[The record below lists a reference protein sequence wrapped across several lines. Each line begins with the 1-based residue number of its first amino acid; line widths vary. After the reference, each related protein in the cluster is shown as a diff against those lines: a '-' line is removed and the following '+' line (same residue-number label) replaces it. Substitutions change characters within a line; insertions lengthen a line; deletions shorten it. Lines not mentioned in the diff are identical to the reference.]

1 MQGFPCVASCVAHC
15 GPDPRLPRLRL
26 RPSPRPSQS
35 ALAQPPPD
43 RCGGG
48 RLWTPLCTA
57 AAARAAPPAVPGP
70 YFSWRFLPSALG
82 PRPRPRPSRP
92 AQGAWPSRFFARPLC
107 APHGATGAACSPIVW
122 KWCAASTAR
131 LSRRAHTTLPA
142 AHRTVD
148 TARFTRATPTAPIRG
163 ARRTRCAAVSL
174 QRGISGVYPRL
185 TNDRDCCAV
194 VCAVLCVIFLY
205 CARHGNVLSLALR
218 CGSAAAHRLVP

>member
-1 MQGFPCVASCVAHC
+1 MRGFPCVVSCVADC
-15 GPDPRLPRLRL
+15 GPDPRLPRLHL

-48 RLWTPLCTA
+48 RPWTPLCTA

-70 YFSWRFLPSALG
+70 YFSWRFLPSPSPLPSALEARAG
-82 PRPRPRPSRP
+82 CLAIPLFCSSVVRTPRCDRRRVFPHSVEVVRCIHGTPVPS
-92 AQGAWPSRFFARPLC
+92 C
-107 APHGATGAACSPIVW
+107 THH
-122 KWCAASTAR
+122 TAR
-131 LSRRAHTTLPA
+131 CTPHCGHRALHEGDTHGSYSRSSAVALCG
-142 AHRTVD
+142 
-148 TARFTRATPTAPIRG
+148 RF
-163 ARRTRCAAVSL
+163 CV
-174 QRGISGVYPRL
+174 RGISGVYPRL

>member
-1 MQGFPCVASCVAHC
+1 MQGFPCVASCVADC

-26 RPSPRPSQS
+26 RPSPRPTQS

-70 YFSWRFLPSALG
+70 YFSWRFLYSPSALEARAG
-82 PRPRPRPSRP
+82 CLAIPLFCSSVVRTPRCDRRRVFPHSVEVVRCIHGTPVPSCTHRS
-92 AQGAWPSRFFARPLC
+92 A
-107 APHGATGAACSPIVW
+107 
-122 KWCAASTAR
+122 
-131 LSRRAHTTLPA
+131 A